1 MTYYT
6 DRIDYNDGS
15 KRRNHNPKKYYKKDE
30 PYVCP
35 ECKKA
40 WQPLRTFG
48 TRSDYLLGF
57 PKIGCTERVC
67 FNCKDEELDGNN
79 NSNT

>member
-6 DRIDYNDGS
+6 DRIDYNDGR
-15 KRRNHNPKKYYKKDE
+15 KRKNFNPKKYYKKDE

-35 ECKKA
+35 KCKRA
-40 WQPLRTFG
+40 WQPLRTYRD
-48 TRSDYLLGF
+48 RSDYLVGF
-57 PKIGCTERVC
+57 PKIGCTVRVC